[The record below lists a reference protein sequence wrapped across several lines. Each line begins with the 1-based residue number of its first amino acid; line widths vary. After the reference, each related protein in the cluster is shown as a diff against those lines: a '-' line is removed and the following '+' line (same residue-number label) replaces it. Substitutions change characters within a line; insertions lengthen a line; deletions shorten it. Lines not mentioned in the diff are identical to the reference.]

1 MKKAIR
7 LTESDLHRIIKNS
20 VKKVIR
26 EGIYGDDLSP
36 EAIERIWGRNKGT
49 NANPNSEKNELVYNP
64 HYGPADSSTGGK
76 FKLPDGELV
85 EIEGIGEEVVNLVQL
100 MRQIYGD
107 SNRLMNSSI
116 EIAMSPTG
124 RKLDELKNIL
134 NDCYEKLWYLNEKVK
149 GPSYR

>member
-26 EGIYGDDLSP
+26 EGIYGDDLSH
-36 EAIERIWGRNKGT
+36 EDIERIWGRNKGT
-49 NANPNSEKNELVYNP
+49 NANPNSEENELVYNP
-64 HYGPADSSTGGK
+64 HYGPADSMTGGK
-76 FKLPDGELV
+76 FKLPDGELI

-107 SNRLMNSSI
+107 SNRLMNSNIKIVS
-116 EIAMSPTG
+116 SPIG

-134 NDCYEKLWYLNEKVK
+134 NDCYEKLWYLNERVK

>member
-1 MKKAIR
+1 MKRIVR
-7 LTESDLHRIIKNS
+7 LTESDLHRIIKES
-20 VKKVIR
+20 AKKVIR

-36 EAIERIWGRNKGT
+36 EAIERIWGKYR

-76 FKLPDGELV
+76 FKLPDGELI
-85 EIEGIGEEVVNLVQL
+85 EIEGVGEEVVNLVQL

-107 SNRLMNSSI
+107 SNRLMNSDI
-116 EIAMSPTG
+116 EMAMSQTG